1 MWRRVVT
8 VSEATYRQ
16 LALEDPDGQWELY
29 CGKLRQ
35 KPPMTASHG
44 QITMRLIIQL
54 ASQFDEDEFTIRTNH
69 GRTRVSAQ
77 TYYVP
82 DVCVIPMELVRPLLH
97 RTNALDAYAEP
108 LPFVVEVWSP
118 STGDFDVDTKL
129 PDYQRR
135 GDLEIWRVHPYDQ
148 TVTVWRRQPDGSY
161 AESTFTSGHIQLS
174 GLPNVTIDVDALFA

>member
-1 MWRRVVT
+1 VT
-8 VSEATYRQ
+8 VSEETYRL
-16 LALEDPDGQWELY
+16 LALEVPEGQWELY
-29 CGKLRQ
+29 CGRLRQ

-44 QITMRLIIQL
+44 QIMMDVIGQL
-54 ASQFDEDEFTIRTNH
+54 LPQLDRNEFTVRSSH
-69 GRTRVSAQ
+69 GRTRVSSQ

-97 RTNALDAYAEP
+97 REDALDAYTEP

-118 STGDFDVDTKL
+118 STGDHDVETKL

-148 TVTVWRRQPDGSY
+148 TVTAWRRQADGTHV
-161 AESTFTSGHIQLS
+161 ESVFTGGRVQLV
-174 GLPNVTIDVDALFA
+174 GLPNVTIDLDAVFG